1 MKQKLISSV
10 TRRNIADALTIGK
23 YWYNGRFNEADFLS
37 RIFDLNNME
46 STDHRSEYN
55 TAYKDI
61 HKHTY
66 MNQDWEPD
74 WVFTDPRLNLTH
86 CDDETYLR
94 FLCETIHPIVRSDT
108 DEIEKMLEMYNKILA
123 PDGFE
128 ITQSSMIS
136 GKPVFSGGLL
146 SESRNDFTSKKI
158 EIKQFLN
165 TDYVD
170 SKITVMVNAVKT
182 DTDLA
187 IGTAKELLETICKS
201 ILKQKNVS
209 VDKNWTL
216 QRLIKE
222 TSNSLN
228 FRPKDAEDPE
238 KAEQSIKQ
246 ILGGISAIVQ
256 GVSELRNSYG
266 TGHGKNSDF
275 KGLEVK
281 YAKLLVGVV
290 SEIAIIFLATNGEP
304 AELITQEDIF

>member
-1 MKQKLISSV
+1 
-10 TRRNIADALTIGK
+10 
-23 YWYNGRFNEADFLS
+23 
-37 RIFDLNNME
+37 
-46 STDHRSEYN
+46 
-55 TAYKDI
+55 
-61 HKHTY
+61 
-66 MNQDWEPD
+66 
-74 WVFTDPRLNLTH
+74 
-86 CDDETYLR
+86 
-94 FLCETIHPIVRSDT
+94 
-108 DEIEKMLEMYNKILA
+108 
-123 PDGFE
+123 
-128 ITQSSMIS
+128 
-136 GKPVFSGGLL
+136 
-146 SESRNDFTSKKI
+146 
-158 EIKQFLN
+158 
-165 TDYVD
+165 
-170 SKITVMVNAVKT
+170 MVNAVKT